1 LRDTRLIIGLAVVY
15 IDMLGIGRGCSILW
29 TGLFGYFVSTAAPVT
44 IPGAAFFV
52 SATVFLAASILA
64 IVWGIGA
71 SGGGGAGTTVSAVTR
86 VTC

>member
-15 IDMLGIGRGCSILW
+15 IDMLGIGLGYPILW

-71 SGGGGAGTTVSAVTR
+71 SGGVVPVRPSQQLHA
-86 VTC
+86 